1 MGAGNPRAVPSL
13 WSAPRSR
20 ATLPGMPPDSPIA
33 ERLAHPVTV
42 HFYRAVVGHADVWRQ
57 RMDAT
62 TNWAAA
68 TTAGMITFSFG
79 APEAAHVVLLL
90 SLAFDVIFLL
100 MESRRYQ
107 VYDLWRRRF
116 RSLNQFLVAPVLRD
130 GGEPSEDAIRAGLD
144 AVAEDLGGTV
154 PHLSL
159 VQAIGYRI
167 RRNYGFL
174 FIIVLLAW
182 LLKLALHPTAAGDVG
197 EMARRAA
204 IGAANAEVVIGSVI
218 AFLLIALVL
227 ALRAP
232 GEHMIRWS
240 AVPSPY
246 SQMVAR
252 SRRLVPWGRPP
263 GAEQGRDV

>member
-1 MGAGNPRAVPSL
+1 MTQEIVQDTA
-13 WSAPRSR
+13 
-20 ATLPGMPPDSPIA
+20 
-33 ERLAHPVTV
+33 AHPVTV

-68 TTAGMITFSFG
+68 TTAAMITFSFG
-79 APEAAHVVLLL
+79 TPQAPHIVLLL
-90 SLAFDVIFLL
+90 SLAFDTVFLL

-116 RSLNQFLVAPVLRD
+116 RTLNQHLVAPVLR
-130 GGEPSEDAIRAGLD
+130 GETGTVPNDEVRAGLA

-159 VQAIGYRI
+159 FHAIGYRI

-174 FIIVLLAW
+174 FLLVMLAW
-182 LLKLALHPTAAGDVG
+182 SLKLELHPVPTASVRELVD
-197 EMARRAA
+197 RAA
-204 IGAANAEVVIGSVI
+204 VGAVGGPAVVVAIASFMAI
-218 AFLLIALVL
+218 AFVL

-232 GEHMIRWS
+232 GERMIRWS

-246 SQMVAR
+246 EQMLAR
-252 SRRLVPWGRPP
+252 SRRFIPGRP
-263 GAEQGRDV
+263 GAGNEQGGNDADR

>member
-1 MGAGNPRAVPSL
+1 M
-13 WSAPRSR
+13 
-20 ATLPGMPPDSPIA
+20 TQ
-33 ERLAHPVTV
+33 ERVQDTIAHPVTV

-68 TTAGMITFSFG
+68 TTAAMITFSFG
-79 APEAAHVVLLL
+79 TPGAPHVVLLL
-90 SLAFDVIFLL
+90 SLAFDVVFLV

-116 RSLNQFLVAPVLRD
+116 RTLNQHLVAPVLR
-130 GGEPSEDAIRAGLD
+130 GEALADADAEAASRAGL
-144 AVAEDLGGTV
+144 ASVAEDLGGTV

-159 VQAIGYRI
+159 IDAVGYRI

-174 FIIVLLAW
+174 FLLVLLTWSLKLDLHPGPAAGVGELIGRAAVGALDGSIIVLALTAFAVTALA
-182 LLKLALHPTAAGDVG
+182 
-197 EMARRAA
+197 
-204 IGAANAEVVIGSVI
+204 
-218 AFLLIALVL
+218 L

-232 GEHMIRWS
+232 GERMIRWS

-246 SQMVAR
+246 EQMVRR
-252 SRRLVPWGRPP
+252 SRELVPWRSGRRPDD
-263 GAEQGRDV
+263 ESRTE